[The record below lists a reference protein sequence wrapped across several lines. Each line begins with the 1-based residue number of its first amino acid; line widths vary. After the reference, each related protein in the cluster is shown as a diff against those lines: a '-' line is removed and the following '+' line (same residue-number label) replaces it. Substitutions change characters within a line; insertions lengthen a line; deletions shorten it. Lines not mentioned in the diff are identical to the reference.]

1 MQTFIAVK
9 TKQTMN
15 ICIYIQTG
23 HHHNHL
29 SINEKHIIILN
40 YRFHF
45 YRNLQ
50 KQS

>member
-1 MQTFIAVK
+1 MQTFIAVN

-15 ICIYIQTG
+15 ICIYIEIG
-23 HHHNHL
+23 HHQNDI

-40 YRFHF
+40 CRFHF